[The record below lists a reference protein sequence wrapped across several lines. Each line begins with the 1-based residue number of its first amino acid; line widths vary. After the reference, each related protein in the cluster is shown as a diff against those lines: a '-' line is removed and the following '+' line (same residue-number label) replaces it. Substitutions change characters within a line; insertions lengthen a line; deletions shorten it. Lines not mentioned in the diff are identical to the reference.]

1 MVTLATIT
9 IREPPEAT
17 GEEADDEEIEAPK
30 IYEPVS
36 SHTTIL

>member
-1 MVTLATIT
+1 MSVATNT
-9 IREPPEAT
+9 CCREPPEAT

-36 SHTTIL
+36 NHTKCE